1 LARYR
6 YRTPVLTG
14 PWRDSRDAA
23 LRDAVAAKQAA
34 ADEGAPGGIRWLV
47 PGDVEEEASG
57 TPLGAWA
64 RRS

>member
-1 LARYR
+1 M
-6 YRTPVLTG
+6 LTG